1 MLQIFLLFLLSNER
15 ESFGASCRFDT
26 LLATFSL
33 CRNVSRISYA
43 LIRRNCSIRWP
54 TSCPSRF
61 LTNNPTTPSKGFS
74 IFQRFEIFEPESRAK
89 RMENW
94 RFGFSRVRMRN
105 KRREEKGRRL
115 KKLCSWYNV
124 VVRVR
129 LKVERSRRWNEFRFV
144 STPLVGL

>member
-1 MLQIFLLFLLSNER
+1 MRGVGGELQRDSSSRETRAKILSLSRRGIEFSLRNFLPRMYRIIRLFAIERSKVGEISRFADPGGKTGVLLQIFLLFLLSNER

-61 LTNNPTTPSKGFS
+61 LTNNP
-74 IFQRFEIFEPESRAK
+74 
-89 RMENW
+89 
-94 RFGFSRVRMRN
+94 
-105 KRREEKGRRL
+105 
-115 KKLCSWYNV
+115 
-124 VVRVR
+124 
-129 LKVERSRRWNEFRFV
+129 
-144 STPLVGL
+144 STP